1 MKSYT
6 LKEALLASTFIAG
19 ALAITTPAFAQQA
32 DSDVVETTTP
42 SAAEAVDKTE
52 EAIVVTGSRL
62 RQSAY
67 SSPSPL
73 TTLNIDEN
81 RKLGVT
87 TIIEL
92 ISRSTVSNGA
102 RIDATFNSNAG
113 NSNATE
119 APPTGGTG
127 SSNINLRGLGP
138 ERTLILL
145 NGRRLAATGVR
156 GAPAQPDIGLIPFSM
171 VQRVDIATEAGSS
184 VYGADAVAGTV
195 NVILRKDFEGFEVTG
210 TATLPEDPGG
220 KSKLLSMVM
229 GAKSDRARLL
239 FGAEYFNRSRVTANT
254 RKYAKTLRDIEID
267 ADGNVLVAPANGFF
281 DNNLF
286 DASDF
291 AIICHTPGQ
300 TGARGVPD
308 FTRCGDIAPPAG
320 FNDLGDSNFIYF
332 DEFNDNSERGQSDLV
347 GNIER
352 ISLMTTGEYDLNLWG
367 NEQLYFEAFYFDRQ
381 NFAIGTVEQIFPTV
395 TGLINEVDANGNVV
409 GQVDNP
415 FNPFAN
421 DVIPILTLDDI
432 PQTRDVELQQVRL
445 VGGMRGDINS
455 GWFAQNDWKWD
466 AYGSYDRGTG
476 FQSQPILFE
485 NNLIAALQPVQ
496 NPDGSVTCSLPS
508 APDIFGFLSPEAC
521 VPVNLFAPSIFNGG
535 ANGNGAFG
543 SDAERNFLVSN
554 RTNRTEIQQYVFNAF
569 VDGKLMTSPWGGDVS
584 LGFGYEYRKDII
596 DSKNSLD
603 GVRGLNA
610 AENGLQEGETIGS
623 RSFNEFFGELSIP
636 LIVGQPGIELLSFD
650 GALRQTRESNF
661 GNGTTYRLRGQYKP
675 VDWISVSGGYGTS
688 FRAPNLRETF
698 LANQGGGIGG
708 GNDPCIN
715 NNIQTSVNSAPTG
728 DQDEDLQFLIANCI
742 ADGVAFSDSD
752 GNGFLDS
759 TVLGTTG
766 VTTIPTTTGGNL
778 NLQPEKSRTF
788 TATVSVNQPWFD
800 SFNFRVAASYFDIRI
815 RNSVAQPGIAQI
827 VGGCY
832 NDRDFPGLTSPFCDL
847 ITRKTSGD
855 AASNLLSLID
865 VTFFNI
871 GEITAKGLDFNTELS
886 LSPFSLGGVPVDW
899 TFRTAISRQLEQET
913 QVFSIDDRD
922 DNVGEI
928 GTPKWRA
935 NFGSSFNWKNFSL
948 DTEHRMIGHQQ
959 QDNTEADRPN
969 PFFVSGTPSH
979 DLDFVK
985 TVWYHDA
992 SVSYTADTWTMTA
1005 GARNILNKTP
1015 PLIDD
1020 GEGPNRNNAVTSS
1033 GYDFFGRTF
1042 FVTARKSF

>member
-6 LKEALLASTFIAG
+6 LREALLASTFIAG
-19 ALAITTPAFAQQA
+19 AFAVATPAFSQQA
-32 DSDVVETTTP
+32 ETVATTTP
-42 SAAEAVDKTE
+42 SAAEVAEKSE

-62 RQSAY
+62 RQNAF

-73 TTLNIDEN
+73 TTLNVDEN
-81 RKLGVT
+81 RRLGVT
-87 TIIEL
+87 TITEL

-102 RIDATFNSNAG
+102 RVDASLNTNAG

-127 SSNINLRGLGP
+127 SSNINLRGLSP
-138 ERTLILL
+138 ERTLVLL

-171 VQRVDIATEAGSS
+171 VERVDIATEAGSS

-210 TATLPEDPGG
+210 TVTAPEAPGG
-220 KSKLLSMVM
+220 KSKLISMVT
-229 GAKSDRARLL
+229 GAHTDRARLL

-254 RKYAKTLRDIEID
+254 RSYSQTLRDIEVD
-267 ADGNVLVAPANGFF
+267 ADGNLLIAPANGFF

-291 AIICHTPGQ
+291 AIICYTPGQ
-300 TGARGVPD
+300 TGSRGVAD
-308 FTRCGDIAPPAG
+308 FTRCGDIAPPPG
-320 FNDLGDSNFIYF
+320 FNNLGDSNFIYF

-352 ISLMTTGEYDLNLWG
+352 ISIMTTGEYDLNLWG

-395 TGLINEVDANGNVV
+395 TGLINEVDGSGNVI

-445 VGGMRGDINS
+445 VGGMRGDFNG
-455 GWFAQNDWKWD
+455 GWFGENDWKWD

-485 NNLIAALQPVQ
+485 NNLIAALQPVL
-496 NPDGSVTCSLPS
+496 NPDGSVTCSTQT
-508 APDIFGFLSPEAC
+508 APDVFGFLSPENC
-521 VPVNLFAPSIFNGG
+521 VPVNLFAQSIFDGG
-535 ANGNGAFG
+535 ANGNGAFATQ
-543 SDAERNFLVSN
+543 AERDFLIST
-554 RTNRTEIQQYVFNAF
+554 RTNRTEIEQYVFNAF
-569 VDGKLMTSPWGGDVS
+569 VDGKLMESPWGGDVS
-584 LGFGYEYRKDII
+584 VGFGYEYRKDII

-610 AENGLQEGETIGS
+610 AENGLQEGETRGG
-623 RSFNEFFGELSIP
+623 RSFNEFFGEISVP
-636 LIVGQPGIELLSFD
+636 LIVDRPGINLLSFD
-650 GALRQTRESNF
+650 GALRQTHESNF
-661 GNGTTYRLRGQYKP
+661 GNGTTYRVRGQYKP
-675 VDWISVSGGYGTS
+675 VDWMSFSGGYGTS

-698 LANQGGGIGG
+698 LANQGGGVGG

-715 NNIQTSVNSAPTG
+715 NNIQLSIGNAPTG
-728 DQDEDLQFLIANCI
+728 DADEDLQFLIANCI
-742 ADGVAFSDSD
+742 ASGVIFTDTDAN
-752 GNGFLDS
+752 GNLDA
-759 TVLGTTG
+759 TPLGTTG
-766 VTTIPTTTGGNL
+766 VTTIATTTGGNL
-778 NLQPEKSRTF
+778 ALEPERSRTF
-788 TATVSVNQPWFD
+788 TATFSATQPWFE
-800 SFNFRVAASYFDIRI
+800 SFDFRVATSYYDVRI
-815 RNSVAQPGIAQI
+815 RDSVEEPGIGQI

-832 NDRDFPGLTSPFCDL
+832 FDRDFPNQTSPFCDL
-847 ITRKTSGD
+847 LTRKSG
-855 AASNLLSLID
+855 SNPNSNQLNLID
-865 VTFFNI
+865 ITFFNI
-871 GEITAKGLDFNTELS
+871 GEITAKGLDFNTQLRFVPFELDGS
-886 LSPFSLGGVPVDW
+886 PVDF
-899 TFRTAISRQLEQET
+899 TFSTAISRQLEQET
-913 QVFSIDDRD
+913 QVFSEADRD

-935 NFGSSFNWKNFSL
+935 NFGTNFAWNNFSL
-948 DTEHRMIGHQQ
+948 DTEHRVIGKQQ

-969 PFFVSGTPSH
+969 PFFISGTPSH
-979 DLDFVK
+979 DLDSVG

-992 SVSYTADTWTMTA
+992 SVTYNADTWAMTI
-1005 GARNILNKTP
+1005 GARNILDKEP

-1042 FVTARKSF
+1042 FVTARKAF